1 MVGQVDGPESPAV
14 SPEPVDAGVPVPPVH
29 VTPAVIA
36 DPVPVAPAP
45 VAEAVADD
53 PPAPP
58 APKRS
63 RAHAESLA
71 EPEVVAGTVVVDPA
85 TVEEADAPPALG
97 GLAAAEAATS
107 SETFADLGLSQQMLR
122 ALSDAGYQRPTP
134 IQAQAVPLALK
145 GRDLMGLAMTG
156 TGKTA
161 AFTIP
166 IIERLTGGPS
176 RTRALIL
183 TPTREL
189 CQQVEE
195 SFRKYGRHS
204 GLHVVSVY
212 GGVGYEPQTK
222 ALREGVDVIVATPG
236 RLIDHLEKQ
245 NVAFDEIEIL
255 VLDEADRML
264 DMGFAPQ
271 ISRIVGQVDKYRQTL
286 LFSAT
291 MPPEVEALARK
302 YLRKPVV
309 VQVGRRSAAATT
321 VQHYVYPCPKVKK
334 SALLVQLMR
343 ERQMDSVL
351 VFTRTKHGADRVVR
365 HLEREGIEADALH
378 ADKTQG
384 QRTKSLDDFKRGQT
398 KVLVATDIAQRG
410 LDISHISH
418 VINYD
423 VPQQAED
430 YVHRIGRT
438 GRAAK
443 TGDAYTFMCADE
455 IAMVRL
461 IERVIG
467 RDIPRVSV
475 PGFDFGT

>member
-1 MVGQVDGPESPAV
+1 MMSPRTPSRRTGAR
-14 SPEPVDAGVPVPPVH
+14 SPRAARPSAADVAADAAASAP
-29 VTPAVIA
+29 TPAVA
-36 DPVPVAPAP
+36 VTPEP
-45 VAEAVADD
+45 VAEA
-53 PPAPP
+53 
-58 APKRS
+58 
-63 RAHAESLA
+63 SLTLA
-71 EPEVVAGTVVVDPA
+71 QQ
-85 TVEEADAPPALG
+85 EAR
-97 GLAAAEAATS
+97 TS
-107 SETFADLGLSQQMLR
+107 EITFADLGLSAAML
-122 ALSDAGYQRPTP
+122 ASLATAGYSRPTP

-145 GRDLMGLAMTG
+145 GRDLMGLAQTG

-166 IIERLTGGPS
+166 IIERLMGGAT

-195 SFRKYGRHS
+195 SIRKYS
-204 GLHVVSVY
+204 GGTGLDVISVY
-212 GGVGYEPQTK
+212 GGVGYEAQTT
-222 ALREGVDVIVATPG
+222 ALKNGVDIIVATPG

-245 NVAFDEIEIL
+245 HVVFDDLEVL

-271 ISRIVGQVDKYRQTL
+271 INRIVAQIHPYRQTL

-302 YLRKPVV
+302 YLRKPQV
-309 VQVGRRSAAATT
+309 VQVGRRSQAAAT
-321 VQHYVYPCPKVKK
+321 VRHCVYPVPKHKK
-334 SALLVQLMR
+334 MDLLVHLLR
-343 ERQMDSVL
+343 EAGADDSVL

-365 HLEREGIEADALH
+365 HLEDAGYAADALH
-378 ADKTQG
+378 ADKTQV
-384 QRTKSLDDFKRGQT
+384 QREQALARFKAGETKL
-398 KVLVATDIAQRG
+398 LVATDIAQRG
-410 LDISHISH
+410 LDISGITH
-418 VINYD
+418 VINFD

-443 TGDAYTFMCADE
+443 EGDAFTFMCADE
-455 IAMVRL
+455 IGMVRT

-467 RDIPRVSV
+467 QEIARISV